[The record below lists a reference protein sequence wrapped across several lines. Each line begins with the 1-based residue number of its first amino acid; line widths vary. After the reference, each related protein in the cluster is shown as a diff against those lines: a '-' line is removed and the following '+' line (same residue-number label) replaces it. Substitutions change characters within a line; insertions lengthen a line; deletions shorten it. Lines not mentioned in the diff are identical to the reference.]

1 MDLSPLIFVALA
13 VAWAVYLVPQALK
26 HHDEVVRSRSVD
38 RFSHT
43 MRVLARREPV
53 SRTSSRLVV
62 TPGRT
67 PSAPVVTTKASSGAA
82 EPAAAPSG
90 EAVAE
95 SAPAPKP
102 LPPAVRREAA
112 RRAARRRRR
121 VLIALTLGLVAV
133 VALAAASVLAWS
145 YVAIPSTL
153 MVAWLVACR
162 LMVRRERGVSG
173 PLSRIPTVPVAAQAQ
188 AAEGAEEAAG
198 PDPYFPDPAAPGLWN
213 PVPVTL
219 PTYVS
224 KPAAE
229 RRSVRT
235 IDLDATGV
243 WTSGRT
249 DADAALVRE
258 AEERA
263 RHEGEETPERAVG
276 GGSEDGSQGGS
287 TPIRSARSAGAN
299 VCHRAHGRRAR
310 PATSSSTW
318 GCGAVGSASRS
329 Q

>member
-67 PSAPVVTTKASSGAA
+67 PSAPVVTTKASSAA
-82 EPAAAPSG
+82 
-90 EAVAE
+90 AE

-133 VALAAASVLAWS
+133 VVLAAASVLAWP
-145 YVAIPSTL
+145 YVAIPGTL

-188 AAEGAEEAAG
+188 AAEVAEEADDLSDGLSDDTAEVAVVEAPLAEPAAG
-198 PDPYFPDPAAPGLWN
+198 PDPHVPDPAAPGLWN

-276 GGSEDGSQGGS
+276 S
-287 TPIRSARSAGAN
+287 
-299 VCHRAHGRRAR
+299 
-310 PATSSSTW
+310 
-318 GCGAVGSASRS
+318 
-329 Q
+329 

>member
-67 PSAPVVTTKASSGAA
+67 PSAPVVTTKASSVTS
-82 EPAAAPSG
+82 EPAAQPPAG
-90 EAVAE
+90 AAAE

-133 VALAAASVLAWS
+133 VALAAASVLAWP
-145 YVAIPSTL
+145 YVAIPGTL

-188 AAEGAEEAAG
+188 AAEVAEEADGLSEDTAEVAVVEAPLAEPAAG
-198 PDPYFPDPAAPGLWN
+198 HDPHVPDPAAPGLWN

-276 GGSEDGSQGGS
+276 S
-287 TPIRSARSAGAN
+287 
-299 VCHRAHGRRAR
+299 
-310 PATSSSTW
+310 
-318 GCGAVGSASRS
+318 
-329 Q
+329 

>member
-67 PSAPVVTTKASSGAA
+67 PSAPVVTTKASASS
-82 EPAAAPSG
+82 AAPAGSTG
-90 EAVAE
+90 ET
-95 SAPAPKP
+95 APAPKP

-121 VLIALTLGLVAV
+121 VLIALTLGLLAV
-133 VALAAASVLAWS
+133 VVLAVASVVAWP

-173 PLSRIPTVPVAAQAQ
+173 PLSRIPTVPLAAQTEAAG
-188 AAEGAEEAAG
+188 AAEESEALSEDTAEVAVVEAPLAEPAAG
-198 PDPYFPDPAAPGLWN
+198 PDPHVPDPAAPGLWN

-263 RHEGEETPERAVG
+263 RQEGDETPERAVG
-276 GGSEDGSQGGS
+276 S
-287 TPIRSARSAGAN
+287 
-299 VCHRAHGRRAR
+299 
-310 PATSSSTW
+310 
-318 GCGAVGSASRS
+318 
-329 Q
+329 

>member
-13 VAWAVYLVPQALK
+13 VAWAVYLVPQALR

-53 SRTSSRLVV
+53 SRSSSRLVV
-62 TPGRT
+62 TPGRV
-67 PSAPVVTTKASSGAA
+67 PSAPVVTTKASAA
-82 EPAAAPSG
+82 PTVDAPAPAAA
-90 EAVAE
+90 EV
-95 SAPAPKP
+95 
-102 LPPAVRREAA
+102 PPVPVPVSVRREAA

-121 VLIALTLGLVAV
+121 VLSVLLLLLVLTGALVAARLLVWPVLVLPV
-133 VALAAASVLAWS
+133 VLL
-145 YVAIPSTL
+145 L
-153 MVAWLVACR
+153 AWLVACR
-162 LMVRRERGVSG
+162 LMVRRERGISG
-173 PLSRIPTVPVAAQAQ
+173 PLARIPATVLPEAAPAFVAAPAGPAGEDTQEVAVVS
-188 AAEGAEEAAG
+188 APLAEEAVSGVLPVVAG
-198 PDPYFPDPAAPGLWN
+198 AVPEEAPRDVPTPRAPAAAGLWE

-243 WTSGRT
+243 WTSGRS
-249 DADAALVRE
+249 DADSALVRD

-263 RHEGEETPERAVG
+263 RRDEGEAPGRAVG
-276 GGSEDGSQGGS
+276 S
-287 TPIRSARSAGAN
+287 
-299 VCHRAHGRRAR
+299 
-310 PATSSSTW
+310 
-318 GCGAVGSASRS
+318 
-329 Q
+329 

>member
-13 VAWAVYLVPQALK
+13 VAWAVYLVPQALR

-53 SRTSSRLVV
+53 DRSSSSRLVV
-62 TPGRT
+62 TPGRV
-67 PSAPVVTTKASSGAA
+67 PSAPVVTTKASSA
-82 EPAAAPSG
+82 PAAA
-90 EAVAE
+90 AAAE
-95 SAPAPKP
+95 TRSAEAPAP
-102 LPPAVRREAA
+102 VRREAA

-121 VLIALTLGLVAV
+121 VLSALLLLLVLVGGLVTAR
-133 VALAAASVLAWS
+133 LLAWP
-145 YVAIPSTL
+145 VLLLPTAL
-153 MVAWLVACR
+153 LVAWLVACR
-162 LMVRRERGVSG
+162 LMVRRERGISG
-173 PLSRIPTVPVAAQAQ
+173 PLARIPATVLPEAAPAFVAGPTGEETQEVAVVSAPL
-188 AAEGAEEAAG
+188 AEEAVSGVLPAPSAEG
-198 PDPYFPDPAAPGLWN
+198 RQEPLDVPTPRAPAAAAGLWE

-243 WTSGRT
+243 WTSGRS
-249 DADAALVRE
+249 DADSALVRD

-263 RHEGEETPERAVG
+263 RRDEGEAPGRAVG
-276 GGSEDGSQGGS
+276 S
-287 TPIRSARSAGAN
+287 
-299 VCHRAHGRRAR
+299 
-310 PATSSSTW
+310 
-318 GCGAVGSASRS
+318 
-329 Q
+329 

>member
-67 PSAPVVTTKASSGAA
+67 PSAPVVTTKASSSVAD
-82 EPAAAPSG
+82 PAQPTADTT
-90 EAVAE
+90 
-95 SAPAPKP
+95 PAPKP

-133 VALAAASVLAWS
+133 VALAAFSVVAWPF
-145 YVAIPSTL
+145 VAIPSAL

-173 PLSRIPTVPVAAQAQ
+173 PLSRIPTAPVAAQAEATVADEESQ
-188 AAEGAEEAAG
+188 VAEALSDDTAEVAVVDAPLAEPVAG
-198 PDPYFPDPAAPGLWN
+198 PDPHVPDPAAPGLWN

-263 RHEGEETPERAVG
+263 RQEGDETPERAVG
-276 GGSEDGSQGGS
+276 S
-287 TPIRSARSAGAN
+287 
-299 VCHRAHGRRAR
+299 
-310 PATSSSTW
+310 
-318 GCGAVGSASRS
+318 
-329 Q
+329 

>member
-13 VAWAVYLVPQALK
+13 VAWAVYLVPQALR

-53 SRTSSRLVV
+53 ERSSSRLVV
-62 TPGRT
+62 TPGRV
-67 PSAPVVTTKASSGAA
+67 PSAPVVTTKAS
-82 EPAAAPSG
+82 AAP
-90 EAVAE
+90 EAP
-95 SAPAPKP
+95 SAAQVRPAPV
-102 LPPAVRREAA
+102 PAPVRREAA

-121 VLIALTLGLVAV
+121 VLSALLLLLALVGGLVA
-133 VALAAASVLAWS
+133 ARLLAWP
-145 YVAIPSTL
+145 VLLLPTFL
-153 MVAWLVACR
+153 LLAWLVACR
-162 LMVRRERGVSG
+162 LMVRRERGLSG
-173 PLSRIPTVPVAAQAQ
+173 PLARIPATVLPEAAPVF
-188 AAEGAEEAAG
+188 AAG
-198 PDPYFPDPAAPGLWN
+198 PAGEETQEVAVVSAPLAAEAVSGLLPAAAAEAHAPDEAPVGVPTPRAPAAASGLWE

-249 DADAALVRE
+249 DADSALVRD

-263 RHEGEETPERAVG
+263 RRDEGEAPGRAVG
-276 GGSEDGSQGGS
+276 S
-287 TPIRSARSAGAN
+287 
-299 VCHRAHGRRAR
+299 
-310 PATSSSTW
+310 
-318 GCGAVGSASRS
+318 
-329 Q
+329 

>member
-67 PSAPVVTTKASSGAA
+67 PSSPVVTTKPSSVTA
-82 EPAAAPSG
+82 EPAAQPPAG
-90 EAVAE
+90 AAAE

-133 VALAAASVLAWS
+133 VALAAASVLAWP
-145 YVAIPSTL
+145 YVAIPGTL

-173 PLSRIPTVPVAAQAQ
+173 PLSRIPNVPVAAQAQ
-188 AAEGAEEAAG
+188 AAEVAEEAEAPSDDLSDDLSDDTAEVAVVEAPLAEPASG
-198 PDPYFPDPAAPGLWN
+198 PDPHVPDPAAPGLWN

-263 RHEGEETPERAVG
+263 RHDGEGTPERAVG
-276 GGSEDGSQGGS
+276 S
-287 TPIRSARSAGAN
+287 
-299 VCHRAHGRRAR
+299 
-310 PATSSSTW
+310 
-318 GCGAVGSASRS
+318 
-329 Q
+329 

>member
-67 PSAPVVTTKASSGAA
+67 PSAPVVTTKASSAAA
-82 EPAAAPSG
+82 EPAAQPPAG
-90 EAVAE
+90 AAAE
-95 SAPAPKP
+95 SAPALKP

-133 VALAAASVLAWS
+133 VALAASSVLAWP
-145 YVAIPSTL
+145 YVAIPGTL

-173 PLSRIPTVPVAAQAQ
+173 PLSRIPTVPVAAQA
-188 AAEGAEEAAG
+188 EAAVVDEEPEALSDDTAEVAVVG
-198 PDPYFPDPAAPGLWN
+198 APLAEPAAGHDPHVPDPAAPGLWN

-276 GGSEDGSQGGS
+276 S
-287 TPIRSARSAGAN
+287 
-299 VCHRAHGRRAR
+299 
-310 PATSSSTW
+310 
-318 GCGAVGSASRS
+318 
-329 Q
+329 